1 MIAQTSLVLT
11 IALSPVN
18 HIKQIAKISIV
29 VIIELQ
35 SVPIVDALAAVHK
48 PSPILLLNVLS
59 TELLPLL
66 LHQPDLIQPQRLGV
80 SRLR

>member
-1 MIAQTSLVLT
+1 MLT
-11 IALSPVN
+11 IATLTPVN
-18 HIKQIAKISIV
+18 HIKQIAKVSIV

-59 TELLPLL
+59 TELLLL
-66 LHQPDLIQPQRLGV
+66 LHEPDLIQPQRLGV